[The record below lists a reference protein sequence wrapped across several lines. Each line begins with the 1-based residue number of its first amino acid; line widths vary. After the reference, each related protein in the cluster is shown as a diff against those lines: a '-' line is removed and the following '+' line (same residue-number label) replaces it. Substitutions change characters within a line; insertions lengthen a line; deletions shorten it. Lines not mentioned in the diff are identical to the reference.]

1 MDGTVRYLQ
10 SCLLAVRFSTLL
22 PPKEYDL
29 LREDL
34 QTMLT
39 DFRGYLSAND
49 SPVEDPVRL
58 IAALYA
64 QVRHFSELSEND
76 TNSVTDALLCVLDDP
91 RFEDFQNVGDISQ
104 FTLDEIE
111 HFFVHYKDLEPG
123 KEVKGS
129 GWGDKA
135 EAERIL
141 QEAIDRH
148 K

>member
-1 MDGTVRYLQ
+1 MV
-10 SCLLAVRFSTLL
+10 L
-22 PPKEYDL
+22 PE
-29 LREDL
+29 
-34 QTMLT
+34 
-39 DFRGYLSAND
+39 
-49 SPVEDPVRL
+49 PVYPGVIVKARPVGVFKMVDE
-58 IAALYA
+58 AGG
-64 QVRHFSELSEND
+64 D
-76 TNSVTDALLCVLDDP
+76 DKLLCVLDDP
-91 RFEDFQNVGDISQ
+91 RFEDFQDVGDISQ